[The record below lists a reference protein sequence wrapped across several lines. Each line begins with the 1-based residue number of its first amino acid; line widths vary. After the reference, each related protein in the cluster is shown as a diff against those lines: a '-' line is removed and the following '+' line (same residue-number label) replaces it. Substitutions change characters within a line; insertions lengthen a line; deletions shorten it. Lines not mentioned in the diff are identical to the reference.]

1 MNIGN
6 NKILFMKLFL
16 FVLMILNG
24 TFVFSQGE
32 ETGPLISNPY
42 IKNISSNA
50 LKNNLK
56 SSTGTFDSTFIYY
69 SDTLDIPFF
78 DDFSKNKFQQYD
90 TDFSDPGVTFDKKF
104 HLLDNTTL
112 LPLHPDST
120 YTTQVTYRRTYSI
133 DNLTYTDENFAPKQI
148 KIGSLSTYP
157 VNYTTINVYPP
168 YYIYDS
174 LGNPDDLSDTAK
186 ITNPDIVQDSATQFF
201 YTLNDPNAYWLDSY
215 AYHNYR
221 YAVNPWSIGVATL
234 DGLDENGR
242 AYLIGSTA
250 NNYGDYL
257 TSKPIDLSTYTASDS
272 VYFSFLYQ
280 PGGFGDQPE
289 TSDSLVLE
297 FYSDDLDIWN
307 RVWSDSGFISN
318 DFKVGHICLTNAQY
332 FNDGFQFRFKNYG
345 NLSGGFDH
353 FNIDYVHLRSLSG
366 QQDTL
371 FKDFAW
377 VYPIS
382 TLLKD
387 YTSVPWDHYKNS
399 PDGKMSD
406 EVNLVIRNGSNIPEN
421 NSTNGQVKID
431 YQGLNESI
439 FTIPGNALSG
449 GSLNY
454 APRTTYSTLHDLSGG
469 YEYDENKLG
478 TKASFD
484 ITGVASSL
492 FPNFNGND
500 STFSQQVFEN
510 YYSYDDGTAEVAYGT
525 IGAQSRLA
533 IKFEPYESDS
543 LIGIMTN
550 FVESGNDV
558 SNKLFLLTV
567 WDNNNGIPGNV
578 LYKDSIFFPR
588 TPQYGDGI
596 NNFYTYYFDQPDE
609 VKVKVNGTFFIGWQ
623 QFDMDRL
630 NIGFDRNLINN
641 DKTYYSLD
649 GGTTWINSTVQGTVM
664 MRPVFSTAMDP
675 EFLGIQEN
683 DSPKINDFTIYPN
696 PTNDIINIRM
706 NQGQYHGCELYNLQ
720 GKLIHESNDTS
731 LDLSNYP
738 SGVYFIKVN
747 KTNNTLYKVIKY

>member
-1 MNIGN
+1 
-6 NKILFMKLFL
+6 
-16 FVLMILNG
+16 MIFNG
-24 TFVFSQGE
+24 TFLFSQGE
-32 ETGPLISNPY
+32 EIGPLNSNPY
-42 IKNISSNA
+42 IKKTASKSS
-50 LKNNLK
+50 KNNLK

-78 DDFSKNKFQQYD
+78 DDFSRNKFQQYD
-90 TDFSDPGVTFDKKF
+90 TDFSTPGVTSDEKF

-112 LPLHPDST
+112 IPLHPDSI

-133 DNLTYTDENFAPKQI
+133 DHLTYTDEDFPAKQI
-148 KIGSLSTYP
+148 KIGNLSTYP
-157 VNYTTINVYPP
+157 VNYTTTDVYPP
-168 YYIYDS
+168 FYIYDS
-174 LGNPDDLSDTAK
+174 LENPADISDTVWM
-186 ITNPDIVQDSATQFF
+186 TDPDIVQDSATQFF
-201 YTLNDPNAYWLDSY
+201 YNLNDPNTYWLDSY

-234 DGLDENGR
+234 DGLDENGK
-242 AYLIGSTA
+242 AYLIGSTS

-257 TSKPIDLSTYTASDS
+257 TSKPIDLSGYIASDS
-272 VYFSFLYQ
+272 VYLSFLYQ

-297 FYSDDLDIWN
+297 FFLDESNVWN
-307 RVWSDSGFISN
+307 RVWSDSGFVSD
-318 DFKVGHICLTNAQY
+318 DFKVGHIRLTNAQY
-332 FNDGFQFRFKNYG
+332 FDDGFQFRFKNYG

-353 FNIDYVHLRSLSG
+353 FNVDYVYLRSLSG

-387 YTSVPWDHYKNS
+387 YTSVPWDHYKNNFT
-399 PDGKMSD
+399 GTMSD
-406 EVNLVIRNGSNIPEN
+406 EVNLTIRNNNNIPSN
-421 NSTNGQVKID
+421 TSGTNEVKIT
-431 YQGLNESI
+431 YNSNNESTFSI
-439 FTIPGNALSG
+439 SGNTLSNG
-449 GSLNY
+449 DLNY
-454 APRTTYSTLHDLSGG
+454 EPRTTYSSLHDFSTG
-469 YEYDENKLG
+469 YHYDETKPG
-478 TKASFD
+478 TKATFN
-484 ITGVASSL
+484 ITGVVSAPFSSDL
-492 FPNFNGND
+492 PNYKQND
-500 STFSQQVFEN
+500 TTFSSQVFEN

-533 IKFEPYESDS
+533 VKFEPYESDS

-550 FVESGNDV
+550 FVESGVDV

-588 TPQYGDGI
+588 TPLFGDGI
-596 NNFYTYYFDQPDE
+596 NNFHTYYFDQPNE

-649 GGTTWINSTVQGTVM
+649 GGSTWINSTVQGTVM

-675 EFLGIQEN
+675 EFAGIKEN
-683 DSPKINDFTIYPN
+683 NSPSINDFTIYPN
-696 PTNDIINIRM
+696 PTSNNITIRM

-720 GKLIHESNDTS
+720 GKLILETNDAT
-731 LDLSNYP
+731 LDISEYP

-747 KTNNTLYKVIKY
+747 QTNNTLYKVIKY